1 MASELGHELG
11 KLILY
16 CHVGGN
22 TPDLYGI
29 QLGGQHFFFVRIQVH
44 VGLPGGLDFL
54 MAKPLGYHQDI
65 EPHLNQEGG
74 AGVPKS

>member
-1 MASELGHELG
+1 MA
-11 KLILY
+11 
-16 CHVGGN
+16 C
-22 TPDLYGI
+22 
-29 QLGGQHFFFVRIQVH
+29 

-74 AGVPKS
+74 VGVPKS